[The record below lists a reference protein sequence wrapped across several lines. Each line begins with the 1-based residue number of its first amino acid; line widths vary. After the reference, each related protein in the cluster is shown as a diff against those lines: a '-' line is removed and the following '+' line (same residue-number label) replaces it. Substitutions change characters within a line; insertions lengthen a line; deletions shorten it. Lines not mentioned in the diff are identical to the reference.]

1 MTIWHFQGICA
12 TKEASSYIGT
22 GSQHSTGYSQIQD
35 QGSG

>member
-1 MTIWHFQGICA
+1 MALSGNLCH
-12 TKEASSYIGT
+12 KRSMYIGT